1 MSCYGNLTYP
11 ETYLHFWN
19 RKLRLSTSLAS
30 NLPWELAEPAFWNTP
45 LLYCSKTKPGDLIEI
60 LRGNFNSW
68 AVYVGNGYVVH
79 FGAPTS
85 RIEGV
90 DGIVKKEKLQYVAG
104 EYSWKVNNTLDG
116 KYRPIPPNEIVKK
129 ACSLVGASLKYHLTE
144 FNSEHFATEMRYGKA
159 ESRQVVQAYTVG
171 KISIEHVNSSLKKHI
186 SNRAIDMKF
195 SPDVGINQ
203 SNAHIERNP
212 NIYVHK

>member
-79 FGAPTS
+79 FGAPNSSLAS

-159 ESRQVVQAYTVG
+159 ESRQVAPHHDAPTSKLDCWYGVLGVMCGAIFPPNMLCLMT
-171 KISIEHVNSSLKKHI
+171 IEEFNLGLI
-186 SNRAIDMKF
+186 
-195 SPDVGINQ
+195 
-203 SNAHIERNP
+203 
-212 NIYVHK
+212 

>member
-45 LLYCSKTKPGDLIEI
+45 LLYCTKPGDLIEI

-79 FGAPTS
+79 FGAPNSSLAS

-159 ESRQVVQAYTVG
+159 ESRQVGHLQKPLLVITALRRLLYGETSGIHCSGV
-171 KISIEHVNSSLKKHI
+171 ILAHSSTQTTFKSSRFRGSLL
-186 SNRAIDMKF
+186 
-195 SPDVGINQ
+195 
-203 SNAHIERNP
+203 
-212 NIYVHK
+212 

>member
-79 FGAPTS
+79 FGAPNSSLAS

-159 ESRQVVQAYTVG
+159 ESRQVASTCFFFKNGILRGVRAWRPWRLSALLIVFFETTVPAD
-171 KISIEHVNSSLKKHI
+171 SRS
-186 SNRAIDMKF
+186 F
-195 SPDVGINQ
+195 
-203 SNAHIERNP
+203 
-212 NIYVHK
+212 